1 MQEEELT
8 DEGMIARIQQG
19 EQRYLELLIRK
30 YYDDIYYF
38 CSYKIGDR
46 QQAYDCT
53 QETFLKLT
61 RSIHGYK
68 ERQKFKGYLFSIARN
83 VFCSYK
89 IGDRQQAYDCTQE
102 TFLKLTR
109 SIHGYKERQK
119 FKGYLFSIA
128 RNVCMDYFR
137 GKRPVVTDPE
147 ELLSLTADKDAFG
160 KMELAQVLFQAL
172 KELTAEQREVV
183 VLRFYHDFKLKE
195 IARIVGVPLPTA
207 KSRLKRGMAKLKE
220 ILEKEGVT
228 HEG

>member
-30 YYDDIYYF
+30 YYDDIYY
-38 CSYKIGDR
+38 
-46 QQAYDCT
+46 
-53 QETFLKLT
+53 
-61 RSIHGYK
+61 
-68 ERQKFKGYLFSIARN
+68 
-83 VFCSYK
+83 FCSYK